1 MPLLCVALSCPPYWR
16 RVASS
21 CTRMTRWLHLFF
33 FLSFTFIFFLLL
45 LFINLG
51 EKEKEK
57 IIKKRDMRKERY
69 LYEGHASSYCIRSYM
84 FSSFFFLFLYFPLNI
99 SSCLFL
105 FSAFL
110 YGPARLF
117 TRAPHQIRSFRVQS
131 CKDQTISRAHTP
143 SHLFKLI
150 FFFLL

>member
-1 MPLLCVALSCPPYWR
+1 MSPLLTSSGVVVYQNDSLI
-16 RVASS
+16 AS
-21 CTRMTRWLHLFF
+21 F
-33 FLSFTFIFFLLL
+33 FLSFFHVHFFSSSSLHK
-45 LFINLG
+45 LG
-51 EKEKEK
+51 REREGKNK
-57 IIKKRDMRKERY
+57 KKRDKRKERY

-143 SHLFKLI
+143 SHLFKLN
-150 FFFLL
+150 FFLLL